1 MMFEPR
7 RTKSLRKWRFVLG
20 FLVVAVLVAA
30 GLGLGWMVYLTR
42 LPDNPTPPPAQT
54 TAQPPAKAEAPAAPA
69 AAKPEPAQVAT
80 ASPQPAPPTT
90 MAPPEPSTTLT
101 TTSITTTTSATT
113 LTTVPPRAQVAAPP
127 PALPT
132 AGAQSGNPLIFCYQG
147 KAPDTRL
154 FLVDKSRQR
163 VMVLRYLGEMTL
175 DYEFPCSTGA
185 QPGNKEAAGD
195 ERTPEGI
202 YFTTHRFEDRKITI
216 FGDRAIHLN
225 YPNPFDQVDQRQGN
239 GIFIHGTNQRL
250 RPRGSNGCVVLQNED
265 LTILASTIQEQLT
278 PVVVTDHLRLPDLDQ
293 RNQACQMLAGISVEA
308 LDKAEAALGH
318 RLAIQPAP
326 GRVPQPKEMQE
337 LEEMGLRLAGLNAK
351 TGQVKAET
359 QGMALYGIGE
369 KWVVVVSQTLTG
381 PKGGPL
387 AVTRRFYLRGKDPRQ
402 AELLLG
408 QWVVESTPQ
417 ARMLASWAPAPPPPT
432 PPAAP
437 KPVEVA
443 AAKPAPA
450 EEAVPVKT
458 ASAPPAAAPA
468 AAKPAPAAAGHAEA
482 QVNQMLEAWLKAWRT
497 KNLNAYISHYANDF
511 KSGGMDRRQWRDHKA
526 YLNKVYKVIAV
537 EARDLQVKVN
547 GNRAKVVFV
556 QHYRSDWHQDVGRK
570 LMDLAFKGGQWQI
583 VSERWEEMPARSA
596 GRRQGRS

>member
-1 MMFEPR
+1 MF
-7 RTKSLRKWRFVLG
+7 G
-20 FLVVAVLVAA
+20 FFIAASLVAA

-42 LPDNPTPPPAQT
+42 LPDNPNPTQAPVATPAPPAALAAASAAPT
-54 TAQPPAKAEAPAAPA
+54 TAA
-69 AAKPEPAQVAT
+69 AAKPAPAQVAT
-80 ASPQPAPPTT
+80 ASQQPAPSTT
-90 MAPPEPSTTLT
+90 LAPPEPSTSSTTLSV
-101 TTSITTTTSATT
+101 TTSTSTTT
-113 LTTVPPRAQVAAPP
+113 LTTAPPRAQVAAPP
-127 PALPT
+127 QAQPAAAAADQPH
-132 AGAQSGNPLIFCYQG
+132 GNSLIFCYQG

-185 QPGNKEAAGD
+185 QPGNKQAAGD

-250 RPRGSNGCVVLQNED
+250 RPRASNGCVVLQNED

-293 RNQACQMLAGISVEA
+293 RNQACQMLAGISVA
-308 LDKAEAALGH
+308 DLDKAEAALGH

-337 LEEMGLRLAGLNAK
+337 LEEMGLRLAGLNGKSA
-351 TGQVKAET
+351 QVKAET

-369 KWVVVVSQTLTG
+369 KWVVVVSQRISG
-381 PKGGPL
+381 PTAEPMQ
-387 AVTRRFYLRGKDPRQ
+387 VTRRFYLRGKDPRH

-408 QWVVESTPQ
+408 QWVVENTPQ
-417 ARMLASWAPAPPPPT
+417 ARLLASWAPPPPP
-432 PPAAP
+432 PAAPAAPAAP

-443 AAKPAPA
+443 
-450 EEAVPVKT
+450 T
-458 ASAPPAAAPA
+458 
-468 AAKPAPAAAGHAEA
+468 
-482 QVNQMLEAWLKAWRT
+482 
-497 KNLNAYISHYANDF
+497 
-511 KSGGMDRRQWRDHKA
+511 
-526 YLNKVYKVIAV
+526 
-537 EARDLQVKVN
+537 
-547 GNRAKVVFV
+547 
-556 QHYRSDWHQDVGRK
+556 
-570 LMDLAFKGGQWQI
+570 
-583 VSERWEEMPARSA
+583 
-596 GRRQGRS
+596 